1 MIMAWGQDFA
11 EGDSGVVMSPA
22 IAIWNEIE
30 KEKANPKE
38 IKWVKVSAN
47 ELYGK
52 MIGLAFAIA
61 ENKCNHNCD
70 RIAALDLAR
79 QAMLDL
85 SSFAPSAEREV

>member
-1 MIMAWGQDFA
+1 MTWSQDFA
-11 EGDSGVVMSPA
+11 EGDSGVVMSPV

-30 KEKANPKE
+30 KEKFRTTE

-61 ENKCNHNCD
+61 ENKSNRICD
-70 RIAALDLAR
+70 QIAALDLAR
-79 QAMLDL
+79 QAMLDF
-85 SSFAPSAEREV
+85 SSFTSSPEQEV